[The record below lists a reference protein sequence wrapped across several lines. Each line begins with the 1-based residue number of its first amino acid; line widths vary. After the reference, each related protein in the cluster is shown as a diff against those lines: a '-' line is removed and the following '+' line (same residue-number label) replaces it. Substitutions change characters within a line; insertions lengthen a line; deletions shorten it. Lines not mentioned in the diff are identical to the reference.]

1 VINILLWFLGFVAL
15 GVAILNIRVPLAR
28 MQEIDRLADNAK
40 RYESWRGGSR
50 TAAGG
55 GSETTGADIL
65 RQMLRRQVLIWAA
78 LAVVGVVLILAGF
91 AIR

>member
-1 VINILLWFLGFVAL
+1 MINIVLWAFGAGAVAL
-15 GVAILNIRVPLAR
+15 AIWNLRVPLAR
-28 MQEIDRLADNAK
+28 KGDLDRLADNAK

-55 GSETTGADIL
+55 TPTTGADVM
-65 RQMLRRQVLIWAA
+65 RDMLRRQVYLWIG
-78 LAVVGVVLILAGF
+78 VGVVGALLVVAGF